1 MPDIECDVLIVG
13 SGIGGLTAAIAA
25 RMAGLDTLVI
35 EQDLLVGGPSSLSSG
50 MLWLPNSPLQRHDRI
65 HDSRGEA
72 LDYLANFVAEGDPAS
87 TSDRRAA
94 FVDGVA
100 PLVALYDARGIPLHR
115 CEDYSDH
122 YDTLP
127 GGHAE
132 GRAVETSQIDAE
144 RLGTWRRRIRPQSL
158 PIPARASELARLNRI
173 GTSWEGRLGSARLR
187 WRRLAG
193 KVRAQELF
201 TAGAA
206 LQARLLM
213 AALEL
218 GAEIRTRAAL
228 LGLESEQGRVTGAM
242 IDCESWHRRVRARRG
257 VIVASGRVAPNASQ
271 GSEGDGVGDAVAA
284 MTGLG
289 AGTAWMHAAWR
300 FVRLASD
307 SAPPAVIVL
316 PALAKPHLVL
326 VDAQGNR
333 FVNEAAPPMEVAHAC
348 LAREAMADGAP
359 AAWAIL
365 DARHRTHYRFGPL
378 PAGRLIRERLHD
390 GTVFK
395 AGTLDALAQRCGID
409 AAGLHAT
416 VARWNLLAAEGEDED
431 FGKGASA
438 YNRYHGDPRHRP
450 NPCMGPIS
458 RPPFFAI
465 PLRAESLGTCG
476 GVLVDAHARVLR
488 TDQQP
493 IPGLYA
499 IGGCT
504 APLSGPNDIAPGFA
518 AGVGAVFGMIAVRHM
533 VG

>member
-50 MLWLPNSPLQRHDRI
+50 MLWLPNSPLMRRDRVL
-65 HDSRGEA
+65 DSRGEA
-72 LDYLANFVAEGDPAS
+72 LHYLANFVAEGDPAS
-87 TSDRRAA
+87 TPERRAA

-100 PLVALYDARGIPLHR
+100 PLVALYDARGVPLHR
-115 CEDYSDH
+115 CEGYPDH

-132 GRAVETSQIDAE
+132 GRAVETSVIDAE
-144 RLGTWRRRIRPQSL
+144 RLGSWRRRIRPQSL
-158 PIPARASELARLNRI
+158 PIPARASELARLGRT
-173 GTSWEGRLGSARLR
+173 GTTWEGRLGAVRLR

-206 LQARLLM
+206 LQARLLL

-218 GAEIRTRAAL
+218 GAEIRTRTAL
-228 LGLESEQGRVTGAM
+228 LGLESERGRVNGAM
-242 IDCESWHRRVRARRG
+242 IDCESWHRRVRARHG

-271 GSEGDGVGDAVAA
+271 GSDGDGVGDAISA

-289 AGTAWMHAAWR
+289 ASTAWMNEAWR
-300 FVRLASD
+300 FVRLASER
-307 SAPPAVIVL
+307 APPALIVL
-316 PALAKPHLVL
+316 PALAKPHLVM
-326 VDAQGNR
+326 VDARGNR
-333 FVNEAAPPMEVAHAC
+333 FVNEAAPPMEVGRAC
-348 LAREAMADGAP
+348 LARQRATDDAP
-359 AAWAIL
+359 GAWAIC
-365 DARHRTHYRFGPL
+365 DAHHRALYRFGPFRAGTL
-378 PAGRLIRERLHD
+378 PRERLRD
-390 GTVFK
+390 GTIFK
-395 AGTLDALAQRCGID
+395 AGTLDALARACGID
-409 AAGLHAT
+409 PAGLHAT
-416 VARWNLLAAEGEDED
+416 VTHWNGMAAHGKDTE
-431 FGKGASA
+431 FSKGASA
-438 YNRYHGDPRHRP
+438 YDRYHGDPRQYP
-450 NPCMGPIS
+450 NPCLGRIS
-458 RPPFFAI
+458 QPPFFAV

-476 GVLVDAHARVLR
+476 GVLVDAHAQVLR
-488 TDQQP
+488 GDLRP